1 MSFVAI
7 MEPLEAFTS
16 RAMRQP
22 NVQVRLPMKAK
33 PPKVEQK
40 VWEDNAFKVTPA
52 NL

>member
-1 MSFVAI
+1 MPHVVV
-7 MEPLEAFTS
+7 MEPLKAFTS

-22 NVQVRLPMKAK
+22 NVQTRLPMKAK

-40 VWEDNAFKVTPA
+40 VWGDNAFKVTPA